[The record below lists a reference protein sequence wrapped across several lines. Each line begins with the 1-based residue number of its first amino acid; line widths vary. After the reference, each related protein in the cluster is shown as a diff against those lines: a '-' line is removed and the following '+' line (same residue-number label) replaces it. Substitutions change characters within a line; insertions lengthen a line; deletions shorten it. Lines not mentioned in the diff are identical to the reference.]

1 MIKGGADN
9 RKHRQQRRRKRK
21 NVFTGITPN
30 KRSKIENNICYDEN
44 VDVPPVVTASVTA
57 VSVAAPTESN
67 ITTSSSSAAF
77 PDEDS
82 EWVDVEEE
90 IRTVSEKKIKKN
102 TNRRS

>member
-1 MIKGGADN
+1 MVKGGADN

-30 KRSKIENNICYDEN
+30 KLSKIENICCDEN
-44 VDVPPVVTASVTA
+44 VDVPPAVTASVTA
-57 VSVAAPTESN
+57 VSVATPTESN

-77 PDEDS
+77 HDEDS

-90 IRTVSEKKIKKN
+90 IRTVSEKKIKKIP
-102 TNRRS
+102 TGRS

>member
-1 MIKGGADN
+1 MVKGGADN

-30 KRSKIENNICYDEN
+30 KLSKIENNICCDEN
-44 VDVPPVVTASVTA
+44 VDVPPAVTASVTA
-57 VSVAAPTESN
+57 VSVATPTESN

-77 PDEDS
+77 HDEDS

-90 IRTVSEKKIKKN
+90 DSDCVREEN
-102 TNRRS
+102 